1 MSKHNRKALHKLD
14 LYFGSYQLELAINC
28 RSSCTLTVGY
38 FFFLSEQVLYLPDV
52 CVCVCV
58 VVPKN
63 GQILYSD
70 HINYL

>member
-1 MSKHNRKALHKLD
+1 MYTDGGL
-14 LYFGSYQLELAINC
+14 
-28 RSSCTLTVGY
+28 

-52 CVCVCV
+52 CV
-58 VVPKN
+58 VVPKK